1 MIEIIPAALAKDYE
15 TLSET
20 ISRFVGITPIAQVD
34 ICDGKFVPSTTW
46 PFGKEDMHF
55 KAMLEEKEGMPHW
68 EELDF
73 EFDLMIDKP
82 EERIDDFVQI
92 GAARIVVHIEST
104 KDFGAILRTFDE
116 KYGRSGEFSV
126 APELGISLGVS
137 TPNEAIEP
145 FVESVDFVQFM
156 GIRKVG
162 YQGQSFDE
170 RVLEKIS
177 TLRKS
182 HPDVIISVDGGVNFK
197 TAESLVKAGVN
208 RLIAGSVIL
217 NSENPAEAMR
227 NLKKL
232 AHDSSLEKA

>member
-1 MIEIIPAALAKDYE
+1 MTEIIPAVLAKDYVSLSE
-15 TLSET
+15 TLS
-20 ISRFVGITPIAQVD
+20 RLAGITSLAQID
-34 ICDGKFVPSTTW
+34 ICDGKFVPSSTW
-46 PFGKEDMHF
+46 PYGKEDMHF
-55 KAMLEEKEGMPHW
+55 KAMLEEKEGMPNW
-68 EELDF
+68 EEMDF
-73 EFDLMIDKP
+73 EFDLMIENP

-104 KDFGAILRTFDE
+104 KDFGAILKKFDE
-116 KYGRSGEFSV
+116 KYGRSSEFSV
-126 APELGISLGVS
+126 APELGIALNVS

-145 FVESVDFVQFM
+145 FVDSVDFVQFM

-182 HPDVIISVDGGVNFK
+182 HEDVIISVDGGVNLT
-197 TAESLVKAGVN
+197 TAQALVKAGAD

-217 NSENPAEAMR
+217 NSENPAEIIR
-227 NLKKL
+227 ELKKL
-232 AHDSSLEKA
+232 AHDAKNV